1 MHHLMLINDL
11 VTTFISIKWCI
22 VVGNILDKKLNVLD
36 RLARGESC
44 PSVSRLADD
53 SCVSRKNST

>member
-1 MHHLMLINDL
+1 MLINDL